1 MNDYEIIS
9 TIFTI
14 LSFIATV
21 GIAFLIYFLGRKN
34 EAERIKRET
43 QQEAKKFIQNN
54 AEERDYLHW
63 ATIAAGCFPLNKHI
77 RKIYNEFSQLFKDV
91 QKEVIKQ
98 IDFGVSLIEG
108 DEWIANKI
116 ELVRSTMKEL
126 KLYKGDEGQD
136 YLYDNAKY
144 FHRAYTYKTLNL
156 DIYND
161 DYIFEDRFG
170 IRLDFIKHHG
180 KLNFKQYL
188 DDYLYCLHSKPEKI
202 TDDAIPPMNYLIIAQ
217 HLGTA
222 DEDKVTFWMMNVI
235 NEVISYACAY
245 LNYEKRHHTRTDA
258 FPETFEDMYFS
269 VLYELYYWEPK
280 LDTKSK

>member
-77 RKIYNEFSQLFKDV
+77 RKIYNEFSQLSKDV

-161 DYIFEDRFG
+161 GCIFEDPFG
-170 IRLDFIKHHG
+170 IRPDFLRHNG
-180 KLNFKQYL
+180 KLNFEQYL
-188 DDYLYCLHSKPEKI
+188 DDYLYCLHSKLSKI
-202 TDDAIPPMNYLIIAQ
+202 AEDAIPPMNYLIMAQ